1 MSTNTNTPNDWGNLS
16 LDILDRRQN
25 NANEVALMQF
35 SEGEWQEVT
44 VAEFHDS
51 VLAAAKG
58 LIADGVTPS
67 TSVAVMAKTRYEWTV
82 IDYAIWWIGAIT
94 VPIYETSSASQIA
107 WILSDSQVSHLFYES
122 QEHLARVN
130 DIRADLPSLTSL
142 RPITSVLDEL
152 PVLGAEVSDETLENY
167 RSNLNSETVAT
178 TIYTSGTTGQP
189 KGCLLTHGNF
199 RAELAGAKEMFP
211 EFFDRDDAS
220 TMLFLPLAH
229 VFARIIQVGA
239 IRWGA
244 VLSHSADIRDLSQ
257 NLKAVQPTFLL
268 AVPRIYEEIFNSA
281 SNRAWADGNGRA
293 FDRAARTAI
302 EWSRVIED
310 GKKPSAALR
319 ARHAL
324 HSRTVYS
331 KIRESLGGNLVAA
344 ISGGA
349 PLGERLGHFYRGI
362 GINVLEGYGLTETT
376 AALTVN
382 TVISQKI
389 GTVGKPLPDT
399 EVRVNSDGELEFR
412 GPQVFTG
419 YLNNPTSTAE
429 VLSDDGWFSTGDLG
443 EIDEDGFVRVS
454 GRKKE
459 IIVTAGGKNV
469 SPGMLEDR
477 IRANKLISQCLVV
490 GEGRPFVA
498 ALITINTELW
508 DGSLADP
515 ELIAAVQE
523 VVDEANSHVSQ
534 AESIRKFVIMS
545 EDWTEAS
552 GYLTPSFKLRRQVL
566 IQDLHDTIEALYIR

>member
-1 MSTNTNTPNDWGNLS
+1 
-16 LDILDRRQN
+16 
-25 NANEVALMQF
+25 MQF